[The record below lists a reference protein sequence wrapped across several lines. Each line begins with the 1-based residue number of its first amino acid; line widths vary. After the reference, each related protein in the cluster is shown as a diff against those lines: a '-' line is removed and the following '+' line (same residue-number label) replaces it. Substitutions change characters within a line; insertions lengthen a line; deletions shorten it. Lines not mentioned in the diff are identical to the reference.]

1 MSGPIPRAGVLE
13 IPMYV
18 PGRSRVDGHDRVIKL
33 SSNESALGSSEHAV
47 AAYRELA
54 DQLHR
59 YPDGGAVEL
68 REAIARV
75 HRDGGNRLDADNIVC
90 GEGSDEIIHLLA
102 AAYAGSGDEI
112 LHTAHGFVMYRLAAQ
127 GVGAEPVSVPERD
140 WTPDVDALLARV
152 GDRTRVVFVSNPNPT
167 GTYLPHNELARLHA
181 GIPENVLLVI
191 DAAYAEYV
199 TREDY
204 ASGVELVGAADN
216 VVMTRTFSKAYGLAG
231 LRLGWCYG
239 PADVIGV
246 LNRLRGP
253 FNVTAPAQAAGVAAV
268 EDTAFIERARQHNT
282 TWIGWLQ
289 NELEQLGLQHIPSV
303 TNFVCVEFRDQKKTA
318 AAAIDHMMGDG
329 ILVRD
334 MNAYGLPDHV
344 RITIGL
350 EDETRAVVESLER
363 FLG

>member
-13 IPMYV
+13 IPIYV
-18 PGRSRVDGHDRVIKL
+18 PGRSRADGHDRIIKL
-33 SSNESALGSSEHAV
+33 SSNESALGSSEYAV
-47 AAYRELA
+47 AAYQELA

-68 REAIARV
+68 REAIARI
-75 HRDGGNRLDADNIVC
+75 HLGGGSRLHADNIVC

-112 LHTAHGFVMYRLAAQ
+112 LHTAHGFVMYRLAAL
-127 GVGAEPVSVPERD
+127 GVGAEPVSVPERE

-152 GDRTRVVFVSNPNPT
+152 TDRTRVVFVSNPNPT
-167 GTYLPHNELARLHA
+167 GTYLPDGELARLHA
-181 GIPENVLLVI
+181 GIPNNMLLVI

-199 TREDY
+199 MRDDY
-204 ASGVELVGAADN
+204 GSGIELVGAADN

-231 LRLGWCYG
+231 LRLGWCCG
-239 PADVIGV
+239 PADVIRV

-268 EDTAFIERARQHNT
+268 EDIAFIERAAKHNA
-282 TWIGWLQ
+282 TWNGWLQ
-289 NELEQLGLQHIPSV
+289 NELERLGLPHIPSV
-303 TNFVCVEFRDQKKTA
+303 TNFVCAEFRDEKRSA
-318 AAAIDHMMGDG
+318 AAAIEHMMNNG

-334 MNAYGLPDHV
+334 MNAYGMPDHV

-350 EDETRAVVESLER
+350 EDETRAVVESLEH
-363 FLG
+363 FLR